1 MENIFRHFRLRRE
14 PPLEATLTAVD
25 EVRPPTILATF
36 TVIVSF
42 LPMFFITGMMG
53 PYMAPMAFNVP
64 VAMLMSL
71 IVAFT
76 VTPWASYHL
85 LKSEYDKDSEEPFD
99 LQETCDLPR
108 ATAPHPAPLLREPPA
123 ARRLFLGGRR
133 AAFVVSALLPVTRAV
148 PLKMLPFDNKN
159 ELVVVNLPM
168 PPADAGSDRRRGC
181 ATSSATWPRWPR

>member
-1 MENIFRHFRLRRE
+1 MYSNFSFFFFFKQKTAYEMSGDWSSDVCSSDLVDDPIVDVENIFRHFRLRRE
-14 PPLEATLTAVD
+14 SPLDATLTAVD

-85 LKSEYDKDSEEPFD
+85 LKSEYGKEGETPFAIT
-99 LQETCDLPR
+99 ESRIYRAYR
-108 ATAPHPAPLLREPPA
+108 ATLGPLL
-123 ARRLFLGGRR
+123 
-133 AAFVVSALLPVTRAV
+133 
-148 PLKMLPFDNKN
+148 K
-159 ELVVVNLPM
+159 
-168 PPADAGSDRRRGC
+168 
-181 ATSSATWPRWPR
+181 